1 MIGKLI
7 FMEWTEILGL
17 VGGAFGILALGLTW
31 GNRVVTKKDLERALD
46 QVDEDLRRHINEV
59 YLELSTS
66 INTVIALLREDDNDD
81 Q

>member
-1 MIGKLI
+1 
-7 FMEWTEILGL
+7 MEWTEVLGL

-31 GNRVVTKKDLERALD
+31 GNRVVTKKELERALE
-46 QVDEDLRRHINEV
+46 QVDKDLTTHINEV

-66 INTVIALLREDDNDD
+66 INTVIALLRKDENDD